1 MIFYY
6 GAQPQATNLN
16 QKIRYRW
23 SYVYMIHIQ
32 LRKTFHKR
40 LQRTPDFKVKRDKY
54 ITLGLASSIGL
65 DELYEVNRG

>member
-6 GAQPQATNLN
+6 GAQPQAANLN

-23 SYVYMIHIQ
+23 SYAYMIHIQ

-54 ITLGLASSIGL
+54 ITLGVASIMSL